1 MPVFAEPSAH
11 PATPPSAYLRL
22 GSPCGT
28 GRAECQAAGDPLE
41 TLRRLLSDFQPVAV
55 PGLPRFR
62 DVPASAAFA
71 S

>member
-1 MPVFAEPSAH
+1 VFAERSADLD
-11 PATPPSAYLRL
+11 TPRSAYLRL

-28 GRAECQAAGDPLE
+28 GRTDCLADPLE
-41 TLRRLLSDFQPVAV
+41 TLRRLLADFQPVAV